1 MSEEKKL
8 PYSYHTFLFPFK
20 FRKDKEIIPSGRWKR
35 EKLTN
40 KNINST
46 GEQYKLDFAMFQ
58 YFTLE
63 ARELLFNSKTS
74 FYYDLDGLD
83 KKYVICKDEKT
94 YELLVKKVSLLTFS
108 SDVGIFML
116 ETINEKHPY
125 ITEIKAINEHGRRI
139 ALPYIGC
146 HEEGKPF
153 HALSADSI
161 TLFGVT
167 ENFKEDS
174 KAYVEN
180 RHTPNGDIMKPI
192 LNLIDELIPSG
203 DKTPVIDDRMFVCCL
218 IRSNSLS
225 NSLKSI
231 DEQHN
236 DIRNNIYCDKELSDL
251 IYSIGFVD
259 ADSASC
265 QSLDMRERLL
275 RSCVYDRW
283 RDWGTIDVI
292 THHSF
297 IRITG
302 EREDIQDSVINPFIT
317 EYVYMAVGVLIQR
330 ATILSLS
337 DESAIISEEYFT
349 GDVDEALD
357 EKLRN
362 LKRKYVNAQNNIFLF
377 QLTVQEQGIDEFSM
391 LRREL
396 YIDESLDKLD
406 KRINSI
412 YEFKSEYAEQKENRL
427 LNTVTVYGLPLAVFQ
442 SLVAVFALF
451 VSENGWK
458 WNSCVINICLV
469 VSILISSALL
479 VILSSCFKK
488 HCSRKKKKVKNK

>member
-1 MSEEKKL
+1 MSKEKKL

-20 FRKDKEIIPSGRWKR
+20 FRKDKDIIPSGRWKR
-35 EKLTN
+35 EKLTSM
-40 KNINST
+40 NINST
-46 GEQYKLDFAMFQ
+46 GDQYKLDFAMFQ

-83 KKYVICKDEKT
+83 KKYLICKDEKT
-94 YELLVKKVSLLTFS
+94 YELLVKKVSLFTFS

-116 ETINEKHPY
+116 ETINEKHPD
-125 ITEIKAINEHGRRI
+125 IAEIKAINEHGRRI
-139 ALPYIGC
+139 ALPFIGC
-146 HEEGKPF
+146 HEKGKSF
-153 HALSADSI
+153 HILSADSI

-180 RHTPNGDIMKPI
+180 RHVPYGDIMKPI
-192 LNLIDELIPSG
+192 LNLIDELIPSVK
-203 DKTPVIDDRMFVCCL
+203 KTPVIDDRMFVCCL
-218 IRSNSLS
+218 IRNNHLS
-225 NSLKSI
+225 DSLKSF

-236 DIRNNIYCDKELSDL
+236 DIRNKIYCDTTLSDL
-251 IYSIGFVD
+251 IYSIGFID
-259 ADSASC
+259 SGSASC

-275 RSCVYDRW
+275 RKCVYDRW

-302 EREDIQDSVINPFIT
+302 ESEKIQASVINPFIT
-317 EYVYMAVGVLIQR
+317 EYVYMVIGALIQR
-330 ATILSLS
+330 ASILSLS
-337 DESAIISEEYFT
+337 DESAIISEDYFT
-349 GDVDEALD
+349 GNVDEDLD

-391 LRREL
+391 LKREL
-396 YIDESLDKLD
+396 YIDESLEKLD

-412 YEFKSEYAEQKENRL
+412 YDFTSEYAEQEENRL

-451 VSENGWK
+451 VSEKGWK
-458 WNSCVINICLV
+458 WSSCAINICLV
-469 VSILISSALL
+469 VAILFSVALTVVLISY
-479 VILSSCFKK
+479 FKRF
-488 HCSRKKKKVKNK
+488 CSRKKKSRK

>member
-1 MSEEKKL
+1 MSKEKKL

-20 FRKDKEIIPSGRWKR
+20 FRKDKDIIPSGRWKR
-35 EKLTN
+35 EKLTSM
-40 KNINST
+40 NINST
-46 GEQYKLDFAMFQ
+46 GDQYKLDFAMFQ

-94 YELLVKKVSLLTFS
+94 YELLVKKVSLFTFS

-116 ETINEKHPY
+116 ETINEKHPD
-125 ITEIKAINEHGRRI
+125 IAEIKAINEHGRRI
-139 ALPYIGC
+139 ALPFIGC
-146 HEEGKPF
+146 HEKGKSF
-153 HALSADSI
+153 HILSADSI

-180 RHTPNGDIMKPI
+180 RHVPYGDIMKPI
-192 LNLIDELIPSG
+192 LNLIDELIPSVK
-203 DKTPVIDDRMFVCCL
+203 KTPVIDDRMFVCCL
-218 IRSNSLS
+218 IRNNHLS
-225 NSLKSI
+225 DSLKSF

-236 DIRNNIYCDKELSDL
+236 DIRNKIYCDTTLSDL
-251 IYSIGFVD
+251 IYSIGFID
-259 ADSASC
+259 SGSASC

-275 RSCVYDRW
+275 RKCVYDRW

-302 EREDIQDSVINPFIT
+302 ESEKIQASVINPFIT

-349 GDVDEALD
+349 GEINAALD

-391 LRREL
+391 LKREL
-396 YIDESLDKLD
+396 YIDESLEKLD

-412 YEFKSEYAEQKENRL
+412 YDFTSEYAEQEENRL

-451 VSENGWK
+451 ISENGWK
-458 WNSCVINICLV
+458 WSSCVINICLV
-469 VSILISSALL
+469 GSIVISG
-479 VILSSCFKK
+479 VILLALILRSKK
-488 HCSRKKKKVKNK
+488 HRSKKEKVENK